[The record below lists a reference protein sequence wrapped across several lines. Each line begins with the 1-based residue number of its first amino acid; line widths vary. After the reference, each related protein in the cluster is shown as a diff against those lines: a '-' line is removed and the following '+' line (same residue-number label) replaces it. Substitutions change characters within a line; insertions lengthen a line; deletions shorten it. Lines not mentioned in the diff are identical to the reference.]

1 MIKEIGRV
9 QMSNII
15 DYIKKNHHR
24 SFKELPLNEVDIAI
38 INELS
43 YLPIGEA
50 LSTTF
55 KKQFISIKQLNEE
68 NRLFF
73 KKTNY
78 NFMTT
83 KERVQL
89 YEVIVDSNR
98 FIDIEIGY
106 YVNDVNLAIEQQF
119 SAMVFRLPSINHTQ
133 IVFRGTDDSLI
144 GWKED
149 AKMTYMKTIPS
160 HQSALNYLTI
170 FLKEWEGQVVVSG
183 HSKGGNLALYA
194 TCMIQKSL
202 QKKITAIYTFDS
214 PGHYQSL
221 LDASSYH
228 NIKHKIISIIPK
240 ESIVGV
246 MLKPDLDSKIV
257 ESKSFGFF
265 QHNISQ
271 WQVKENQFLPAK
283 DTTLISKALED
294 TFKLWQ
300 EELSHDEL
308 ETFFN
313 IFFDLFF
320 DIGVVSLDDIK
331 KNKRKNLAHL
341 FKEIVNLKPKEKKI
355 MRKSLRT
362 MIKIF
367 NHKAIE
373 KALDYRPEIGK
384 EFLDW
389 ILSDKED

>member
-1 MIKEIGRV
+1 
-9 QMSNII
+9 MSNFI
-15 DYIKKNHHR
+15 DYIKKNRNKH
-24 SFKELPLNEVDIAI
+24 FKELPLNEVDIAS

-50 LSTTF
+50 LSNTE
-55 KKQFISIKQLNEE
+55 KKQFIPIKQLEKE
-68 NRLFF
+68 NHLFF
-73 KKTNY
+73 KQTNY

-83 KERVQL
+83 KERVIL
-89 YEVIVDSNR
+89 YQNILDSKR
-98 FIDIEIGY
+98 FGDIEIGY
-106 YVNDVNLAIEQQF
+106 YVNDINLDIEKQF
-119 SAMVFRLPSINHTQ
+119 SAMIFRLPSINHTQ
-133 IVFRGTDDSLI
+133 VVFRGTDDSLI

-160 HQSALNYLTI
+160 HQSALNYLTS
-170 FLKEWEGQVVVSG
+170 FLNDWQGQVVVSG

-194 TCMIQKSL
+194 TSMIKEIL
-202 QKKITAIYTFDS
+202 QEKVTAIYTFDS

-228 NIKHKIISIIPK
+228 NIKDKIISIMPK

-257 ESKSFGFF
+257 ESKSFAFF

-283 DTTLISKALED
+283 DATIISKALED

-300 EELSHDEL
+300 KELSRKEL

-320 DIGVVSLDDIK
+320 DIGVESLDDIK
-331 KNKRKNLAHL
+331 NNKRKTLAHL
-341 FKEIVNLKPKEKKI
+341 LKEIVNLRPKEKKI

-362 MIKIF
+362 MIIIF

-384 EFLDW
+384 EFLEW

>member
-1 MIKEIGRV
+1 
-9 QMSNII
+9 MSNFI
-15 DYIKKNHHR
+15 DYIQKNYHC
-24 SFKELPLNEVDIAI
+24 SFKELPLNEVDIAC

-50 LSTTF
+50 LSKTYN
-55 KKQFISIKQLNEE
+55 KQFIPIKQLNKKKH
-68 NRLFF
+68 LFF

-89 YEVIVDSNR
+89 YEAIINSNR
-98 FIDIEIGY
+98 FDDLEIGY
-106 YVNDVNLAIEQQF
+106 YVNDINLAIEKQF

-160 HQSALNYLTI
+160 HQSALNYLTT
-170 FLKEWEGQVVVSG
+170 FLNDWQGQVVISG

-194 TCMIQKSL
+194 SSMIKESL
-202 QKKITAIYTFDS
+202 QKKITTIYTFDS
-214 PGHYQSL
+214 PGHYKSL
-221 LDASSYH
+221 LDASSYP

-246 MLKPDLDSKIV
+246 MLKPDLDCKIV
-257 ESKSFGFF
+257 ESKSFAFF
-265 QHNISQ
+265 QHNVSQ

-300 EELSHDEL
+300 KELSHDEL

-320 DIGVVSLDDIK
+320 DIGVESLDDIK
-331 KNKRKNLAHL
+331 NNKRKTLTQL
-341 FKEIVNLKPKEKKI
+341 VKEIVNLKPKEKKI

-362 MIKIF
+362 MFIIF

-389 ILSDKED
+389 IFSDKEE